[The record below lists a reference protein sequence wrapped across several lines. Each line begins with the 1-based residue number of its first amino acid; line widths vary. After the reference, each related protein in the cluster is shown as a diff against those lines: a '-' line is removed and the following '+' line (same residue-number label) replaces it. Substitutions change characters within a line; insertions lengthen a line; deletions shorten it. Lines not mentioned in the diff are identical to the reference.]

1 MDGGRRAMRAASA
14 AIASAVASDTM
25 CPASPISA
33 SDCAHQPP
41 LPSTNANVNVRP
53 APHKESYSDLAGR
66 AHDSGEESVA
76 DLLADMNITMIDR
89 QVQELRRVE
98 AALRRMDMGTYGEC
112 DECGCEIGYERLRS
126 YPTAGRCVECQAQY
140 EHTHAHEPTPS
151 L

>member
-1 MDGGRRAMRAASA
+1 MTILTQAQLSELKQTLEHRRQALRED
-14 AIASAVASDTM
+14 IRRELLASDE
-25 CPASPISA
+25 
-33 SDCAHQPP
+33 
-41 LPSTNANVNVRP
+41 
-53 APHKESYSDLAGR
+53 ESYSDLAGR
-66 AHDSGEESVA
+66 VHDSGEESVA

>member
-1 MDGGRRAMRAASA
+1 MAILTQAQLSELKQTLEHRRQALRED
-14 AIASAVASDTM
+14 IRRELLASDE
-25 CPASPISA
+25 
-33 SDCAHQPP
+33 
-41 LPSTNANVNVRP
+41 
-53 APHKESYSDLAGR
+53 ESYSDLAGR
-66 AHDSGEESVA
+66 VHDSGEESVA

>member
-1 MDGGRRAMRAASA
+1 MATLTQAQLSELKQTLEHRQQTLREDIRRELL
-14 AIASAVASDTM
+14 ASDE
-25 CPASPISA
+25 
-33 SDCAHQPP
+33 
-41 LPSTNANVNVRP
+41 
-53 APHKESYSDLAGR
+53 ESYSDLAGR
-66 AHDSGEESVA
+66 VHDSGEESVA

-89 QVQELRRVE
+89 QVRELRRVE

-126 YPTAGRCVECQAQY
+126 YPTAERCVECQALY

>member
-1 MDGGRRAMRAASA
+1 MSILTQSQLSVFNQTFVHRRQSLREDLRRELL
-14 AIASAVASDTM
+14 ASD
-25 CPASPISA
+25 
-33 SDCAHQPP
+33 D
-41 LPSTNANVNVRP
+41 
-53 APHKESYSDLAGR
+53 ESYSDLAGR
-66 AHDSGEESVA
+66 VHDSGEESAA

-98 AALRRMDMGTYGEC
+98 AAQRRMDMGTFGVC
-112 DECGCEIGYERLRS
+112 DECGCVIGYERLRS